1 MQMPKCREDR
11 GAQRIQIWSLQL
23 FLGARTTRPSCSKMV
38 RLKRGL
44 HISEFVS
51 WMPCVMVINGWSH
64 SELGLE
70 IQLHHDILHEY
81 AGMICTFVMGRQDAH
96 VFWLLLNVCR
106 FLDLSSS
113 DSLCPSRAQDLQDPF
128 WDRKTTWLWVKT
140 LVKAKIAGH
149 FKPIPTSNV
158 PIQLNMAMDDSPLK
172 TSIWCPNF
180 PWIPELSIF
189 QKASSHLATV
199 LRGRRSQRSKG
210 A

>member
-1 MQMPKCREDR
+1 MQRRSRGSTHPNLKSPALPGRSHYPAVLFQNGATQTGTPYFWVCFLNAMCHGYQWLKSFGTGSRDPTTSWYTAWICRNDLYLCH
-11 GAQRIQIWSLQL
+11 GA
-23 FLGARTTRPSCSKMV
+23 TR
-38 RLKRGL
+38 
-44 HISEFVS
+44 
-51 WMPCVMVINGWSH
+51 
-64 SELGLE
+64 
-70 IQLHHDILHEY
+70 
-81 AGMICTFVMGRQDAH
+81 CTC
-96 VFWLLLNVCR
+96 LLALADVCR